1 MLIYKKKFNNLLS
14 NRKKISHF
22 LFQFMKSLF
31 LYFKAGRFSADYF
44 QIRGK
49 KFFVS
54 ILVVLFSLLLFSAT
68 FAQEDGDDEEED
80 PVKIFNEGQEAHE
93 RGDFEAAL
101 KLYEK
106 ALEIVPEF
114 PEAEYQR
121 GNALLSLGNPVE
133 AEEAFRSAINLR
145 ENWTLPMTSLG
156 VLLVQNNK
164 FEEAEQI
171 LTKTIQLS
179 GINFLA
185 YSALTDLRIRT
196 GAAPEVLRQLLTKVQ
211 YLTTKANPT
220 ASIWASRAA
229 LERALGDKKS
239 AIGSL
244 SRALSIDPFDKSAL
258 AERAELSL
266 SEGDYKSALED
277 AGKLKQMSPD
287 SANVN
292 FLLARIYASKGDLEE
307 SVKILDTIKNPTA
320 EILTFRDKINAS
332 SSQNVGELEKQLEKD
347 EKNAAILGRLCNL
360 LRVENPQKSLNYC
373 RRASE
378 AEPNNLN
385 HAIGFGAALV
395 SAKQYVNA
403 ITLFKRLLEIS
414 PDNFTARTNLAT
426 ALFQAGRFAEAKS
439 EFIWITKKQP
449 DLAIAYYFLAITHDN
464 LQEYLDAAANYQ
476 QFLRIADE
484 AKNKLEIEKV
494 NLRLP
499 GLQRLIKQ
507 GKGKKK

>member
-1 MLIYKKKFNNLLS
+1 MN
-14 NRKKISHF
+14 
-22 LFQFMKSLF
+22 SLF
-31 LYFKAGRFSADYF
+31 LYVKAGRFSADYF
-44 QIRGK
+44 QIRLK
-49 KFFVS
+49 KFVVS
-54 ILVVLFSLLLFSAT
+54 ISVVLLSLLLCSAS
-68 FAQEDGDDEEED
+68 FAQEDGDDQDD

-93 RGDFEAAL
+93 KGDFEAAL

-121 GNALLSLGNPVE
+121 GNALLSLGKTDE
-133 AEEAFRSAINLR
+133 AEKAFRSAINLR

-164 FEEAEQI
+164 FEEADQI

-196 GAAPEVLRQLLTKVQ
+196 KAAPEVLKQLLTKVQ
-211 YLTTKANPT
+211 YLTSKANPT

-239 AIGSL
+239 AISSL
-244 SRALSIDPFDKSAL
+244 SRAISIDPFDKLAL
-258 AERAELSL
+258 TERAELSL

-287 SANVN
+287 SVNVN
-292 FLLARIYASKGDLEE
+292 FLLARVYASRGDLEE
-307 SVKILDTIKNPTA
+307 SVKVLDKIQNPTA
-320 EILTFRDKINAS
+320 EILTFRDKIKAS
-332 SSQNVGELEKQLEKD
+332 SSQNAGELEKRLETD
-347 EKNAAILGRLCNL
+347 GKNAAILGRLCNL
-360 LRVENPQKSLNYC
+360 LRAENPQKSLEYC

-378 AEPNNLN
+378 AEPDNLN
-385 HAIGFGAALV
+385 HAIGYGAALV
-395 SAKQYVNA
+395 TAKQYVNA
-403 ITLFKRLLEIS
+403 INLLKRIIEIT
-414 PDNFTARTNLAT
+414 PDNFTAHTNLAT

-439 EFIWITKKQP
+439 EFTWITKKQP

-464 LQEYLDAAANYQ
+464 LEEYLDAAANYQ
-476 QFLRIADE
+476 QFLRIADQ
-484 AKNKLEIEKV
+484 AKNNLEIEKV

-499 GLQRLIKQ
+499 GVQRLIKQ
-507 GKGKKK
+507 GKGKKNE